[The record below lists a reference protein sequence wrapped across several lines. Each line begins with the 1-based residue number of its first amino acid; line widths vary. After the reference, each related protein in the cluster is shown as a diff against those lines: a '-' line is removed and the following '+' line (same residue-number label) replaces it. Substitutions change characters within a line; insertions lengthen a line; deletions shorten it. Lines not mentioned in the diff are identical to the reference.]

1 MTPSIDGAK
10 HEREQWELE
19 EEDRRQAM
27 SRARTVDEYREAA
40 AGILGPGDL
49 PVAHPAGAD
58 TSHLITPQELHAE
71 VRAAARR
78 FLDVLAEIDDPLTN
92 MVVADA
98 AWRAALYAA
107 GSAPPAGP
115 GVRELA
121 AEALLGAVA
130 ALRPHVPFVPVES
143 GRRAAEALLVC
154 CRSCG
159 KAHRRTTE

>member
-1 MTPSIDGAK
+1 MNPTFDEARNLREMEEQ
-10 HEREQWELE
+10 ERE
-19 EEDRRQAM
+19 
-27 SRARTVDEYREAA
+27 DEIYRS
-40 AGILGPGDL
+40 LKDD
-49 PVAHPAGAD
+49 GAD
-58 TSHLITPQELHAE
+58 TSYLITPEEMHAE

-92 MVVADA
+92 MVVAEA